1 MQEDGE
7 LTFIRQWGAAGEV
20 AFHPVSSLG
29 GASSLGWGVGAG
41 SPLFQHRCGKHCPFS
56 TAWLAPWSRVSRTPA
71 VHGAQT
77 GPVPS
82 CPQCPRQPSSIGRQ
96 GEHGVHLRSHSCPGS
111 SHPFRPSWPVP
122 TPKKSL
128 VGFSLRFRQLC
139 RSVRGEMIS

>member
-41 SPLFQHRCGKHCPFS
+41 SPLFPHRCGKHCPFS
-56 TAWLAPWSRVSRTPA
+56 TAWLCPLVQSEPHARCARGSDWTCPFLPPVSPSAQLHRTSGRARRP
-71 VHGAQT
+71 
-77 GPVPS
+77 PS
-82 CPQCPRQPSSIGRQ
+82 F
-96 GEHGVHLRSHSCPGS
+96 HSCPGS
-111 SHPFRPSWPVP
+111 SHPFRTSWPVP